1 MKKLFSLLTLLML
14 ASGLWAQPTA
24 NDFWIHGTVTNSTT
38 NVGIPNHKMIIYEPA
53 ENNLPM
59 LLDSTFTDANGY
71 YSYVVTNGSTIG
83 PNRNYYVQTFDCQS
97 SASTQHLMN
106 NQGTTDVG
114 IANFSICDNSTACQ
128 AEFTTQQQNNNPLG
142 IYFLSSSTAG
152 VGTIT
157 GWSWSFGD
165 GTGANNE
172 PNISTFHTY
181 ANPGSYVACL
191 TITTSEG
198 CTSTFCDSIYIA
210 SPCAGLAGYTVNTS
224 PTSLTAT
231 FIGTFDGVVNNQAT
245 YGWNYG
251 DNTTGVGGPTNTH
264 TYAAAGTY
272 NACVTVTYNG
282 CSDTYCQQI
291 TVGQQSCTS
300 SLTVTPAN
308 DPGLFHFNVTTTGS
322 TAPYTYVFNFGDGGN
337 QTFTS
342 MPVSHTFTSPGTY
355 NVCVYVTGADG
366 CTSSSCQS
374 VTVTFNN
381 NCQANFTI
389 TPQNNNPLGIYF
401 LNASTVPTGTIT
413 SWTWTFGDGTSQ
425 SSPQNNISTFHSYAN
440 DGYYTACLTITTS
453 EGCTSTFCD
462 SIVVGTPSLCNGSFT
477 FTANNLLNS
486 YQFMPGTVNNGYSHL
501 WTFGDGT
508 SSTNVDPNHVYTN
521 PGVYTVCH
529 TIFNNNGCQ
538 DTECQNITIGNSGCT
553 SSIIIN
559 QDPNA
564 PYTYEFSASVTGG
577 TAPYTYTFNFGDGP
591 NETTT
596 TLPLVH
602 TYTTMGNYSVC
613 LYVSD
618 ANGCISSS
626 CDSLSVSPSTNCQ
639 AYFYGNPLNPN
650 NSADLAIQFTD
661 YSVSGDSLNPIIG
674 WTWNF
679 GDGETSA
686 LQNPMHDYVV
696 AGVYYVCLTVW
707 NNNGCQS
714 TYCDSIN
721 VGSGNPSNNIISG
734 TVYTSNS
741 SVANNAYVF
750 LLRFDYPNSQLV
762 PQDAD
767 VTQNGAYLFSAVPNG
782 DYVVKAALTPN
793 DPLYAVRIPTYYT
806 SAFLWNFGDVIT
818 INNNSY
824 TGADIHM
831 IEGSNPGGPGFIG
844 GSVDWADTLRA
855 ATDFSGATVV
865 LQTIDGNNIGFAI
878 ADANGDY
885 SFPNLA
891 YGTYKLYADF
901 PGYTGNPTFVTI
913 TPITDSITGTQ
924 VLLGPA
930 TITGVEETSAIDN
943 ISLYPNP
950 TTDNATLVV
959 EATKTAQLNLTV
971 VNMMGQVV
979 GSQTINAFAGKNIVQ
994 LNTDGL
1000 AQGVYSLVLRDSKG
1014 VAKVQRLIKQ
1024 QVCFM

>member
-1 MKKLFSLLTLLML
+1 MKKLLSLLTLLLL

-38 NVGIPNHKMIIYEPA
+38 NVGIPNHKMYIYEPA
-53 ENNLPM
+53 ENSLPGF
-59 LLDSTFTDANGY
+59 LDSTYTDASGY
-71 YSYVVTNGSTIG
+71 YSYVVWSGSVMG
-83 PNRNYYVQTFDCQS
+83 PNRNYYVQTLDCQGT
-97 SASTQHLMN
+97 ANNQHLMN

-128 AEFTTQQQNNNPLG
+128 AGFTTQPQNNNPLG

-165 GTGANNE
+165 GTGATNE

-210 SPCAGLAGYTVNTS
+210 NPCAGLAGYTVNTS

-245 YGWNYG
+245 YSWNYG

-291 TVGQQSCTS
+291 TVGTS
-300 SLTVTPAN
+300 SPC
-308 DPGLFHFNVTTTGS
+308 D
-322 TAPYTYVFNFGDGGN
+322 
-337 QTFTS
+337 
-342 MPVSHTFTSPGTY
+342 
-355 NVCVYVTGADG
+355 
-366 CTSSSCQS
+366 
-374 VTVTFNN
+374 
-381 NCQANFTI
+381 
-389 TPQNNNPLGIYF
+389 
-401 LNASTVPTGTIT
+401 ASFSI
-413 SWTWTFGDGTSQ
+413 SQ
-425 SSPQNNISTFHSYAN
+425 
-440 DGYYTACLTITTS
+440 
-453 EGCTSTFCD
+453 
-462 SIVVGTPSLCNGSFT
+462 
-477 FTANNLLNS
+477 NNLLNS
-486 YQFMPGTVNNGYSHL
+486 VQFTPVYGLGYSHL

-508 SSTNVDPNHVYTN
+508 SSTNVDPNHVFTS
-521 PGVYTVCH
+521 PGTYQICH
-529 TIFNNNGCQ
+529 TIFDNNGCQ
-538 DTECQNITIGNSGCT
+538 DTQCQNVTIGSSGCT

-602 TYTTMGNYSVC
+602 TYTTMGSYSVC

-618 ANGCISSS
+618 ANGCVSSS
-626 CDSLSVSPSTNCQ
+626 CDSITVSPTTNCQ
-639 AYFYGNPLNPN
+639 AYFYGNPVNPN

-661 YSVSGDSLNPIIG
+661 YSVSGDSLNPILG

-679 GDGETSA
+679 GDGSTSDQ
-686 LQNPMHDYVV
+686 QNPMHDYVV
-696 AGVYYVCLTVW
+696 EGVYYVCLTVW

-714 TYCDSIN
+714 TYCDSIV

-734 TVYTSNS
+734 TVYTSNNT
-741 SVANNAYVF
+741 VASNAYVF

-901 PGYTGNPTFVTI
+901 PGYTGNPTFVTL

-1024 QVCFM
+1024 